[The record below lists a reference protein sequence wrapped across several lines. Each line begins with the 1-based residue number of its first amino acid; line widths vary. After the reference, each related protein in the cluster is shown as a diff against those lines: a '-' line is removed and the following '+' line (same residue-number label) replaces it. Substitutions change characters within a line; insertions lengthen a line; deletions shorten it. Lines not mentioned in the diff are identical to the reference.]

1 MSGANP
7 NLELFSEQVYAMPM
21 IQITM
26 NGQPL
31 KIAGGSSVAE
41 LLALSGADRQQV
53 AVVVNEQ
60 IVRPEER
67 KARILEE
74 NDQID
79 VLVFAGGG

>member
-1 MSGANP
+1 
-7 NLELFSEQVYAMPM
+7 MPM
-21 IQITM
+21 IKITL
-26 NGQPL
+26 NGQARE
-31 KIAGGSSVAE
+31 IAGGSSVAE

-74 NDQID
+74 NDQVD

>member
-1 MSGANP
+1 
-7 NLELFSEQVYAMPM
+7 MPM
-21 IQITM
+21 IQIIM

-67 KARILEE
+67 KAHILEE